1 MKILVKKTSPQP
13 KKGLFR
19 RLLNYLHGHEKTF
32 IIAFILMGV
41 AVALDTFLPII
52 IGWIVTELGE
62 DQIAIRLVYF
72 YVILYA
78 VCMILTYVI
87 QYVQSI
93 ALQRAGQEIMY
104 TIREDVFRTIETFST
119 EQLNAI
125 PVGKLVTRVSSDTN
139 ALNEMYTN
147 LVINLIK
154 NFITIVVV
162 IVIMVVIHWM
172 LALLVLAFVPILI
185 VVSVVFRKVSRK
197 VYREVRANVSNINA
211 FLSENLSGMKITQVF
226 NQEPKKYK
234 EFQDRNMQ
242 LKKSSIK
249 EIWVFAIFRPTIYVL
264 YISALIL
271 VIYFGSK
278 NAIEGG
284 AVTFATL
291 IVFQQYITKLFDP
304 IQQLADQFN
313 VMQSAFAASERI
325 FEVLDTVPTIQNQKD
340 AIELKEIR
348 GEIEFRHVWFSYIPN
363 EWVLKDISFKI
374 NAGDTVA
381 FVGATGSGK
390 TTILSLIVRN
400 YDIQKGQILIDGMDI
415 KTIEIS
421 SLRRQIGQMLQD
433 VFLFSGTIFSNIQ
446 MREESITA
454 LEVEKAATY
463 VNANHFIDQLP
474 KGYQEEV
481 RERGNNFSSGQ
492 RQLLSFARTIVH
504 QPKVMILDEATANID
519 TETELLIQDSLEKMK
534 NIGTMLIVAH
544 RLSTIQHADKIIV
557 MQKGEIIEEGN
568 HQELLKLHGYYYR
581 LYRLQYEKKEQMK
594 S

>member
-1 MKILVKKTSPQP
+1 MKILVKKTSSQP